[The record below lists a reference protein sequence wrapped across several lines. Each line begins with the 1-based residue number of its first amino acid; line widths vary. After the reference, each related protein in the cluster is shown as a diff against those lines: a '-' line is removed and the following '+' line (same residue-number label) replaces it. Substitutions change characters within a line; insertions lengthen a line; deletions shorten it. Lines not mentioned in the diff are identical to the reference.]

1 MKDLVNHV
9 VKNIA
14 QVTVGHIF
22 QIDNEPIEQ
31 FNGNHLILGTF
42 YFFKFF
48 YIGRKSGGYVGQVDT
63 TILTKRKGNTVNSC
77 IRTMYT
83 SWSKGWCIL
92 YWVTAWS
99 YRQWTVMEI
108 WGFMVYK
115 LPNILTSN
123 ETKIL
128 N

>member
-42 YFFKFF
+42 YFF
-48 YIGRKSGGYVGQVDT
+48 
-63 TILTKRKGNTVNSC
+63 
-77 IRTMYT
+77 
-83 SWSKGWCIL
+83 
-92 YWVTAWS
+92 
-99 YRQWTVMEI
+99 
-108 WGFMVYK
+108 
-115 LPNILTSN
+115 
-123 ETKIL
+123 
-128 N
+128 